1 MSISIAVNTRNAQL
15 NTYGANFNSG
25 TLVIYSGGVPAT
37 ADTALSGNTV
47 LVTLPFSSAAFAA
60 ASGGS
65 MTANSITQTNAAA
78 SGTAAFYRV
87 FNSSSVCI
95 EQGMV
100 ATSGAD
106 LNMNTTA
113 IVAGGPVQITSFIRT
128 E

>member
-15 NTYGANFNSG
+15 TTYGANFNSG
-25 TLVIYSGGVPAT
+25 TLVLYSGSVPAT
-37 ADTALSGNTV
+37 ADASLGAAV
-47 LVTLPFSSAAFAA
+47 ALVTLPFSASAFGT
-60 ASGGS
+60 ASAGS
-65 MTANSITQTNAAA
+65 MTANAITQTNAGA
-78 SGTAAFYRV
+78 SGTASFYRC

-95 EQGMV
+95 EQGLV
-100 ATSGAD
+100 GTSGAD

>member
-37 ADTALSGNTV
+37 ADTALSGDTV

-60 ASGGS
+60 ASAGS
-65 MTANSITQTNAAA
+65 MTANAITQTNAAA
-78 SGTAAFYRV
+78 SGTASFYRV

-95 EQGMV
+95 EQGLV

>member
-15 NTYGANFNSG
+15 NTYGTNFNNG
-25 TLVIYSGGVPAT
+25 TLVIYAGSVPGS
-37 ADTALSGNTV
+37 ADTALSGDTV

-60 ASGGS
+60 ASAGS
-65 MTANSITQTNAAA
+65 MTANAITQTNAAA
-78 SGTAAFYRV
+78 SGTAAFYRC
-87 FNSSSVCI
+87 FNSSSACI
-95 EQGMV
+95 EQGLV